1 MDTTTTLSPFQAR
14 LGTPSDLDEGDRG
27 EIGKALTPLVAD
39 LIALYLKTKNY
50 HWHVSGS
57 HYKEYHELLDE
68 QADQIFAYVDQ
79 LAERSRKLGQPTIRS
94 AGQVARITRI
104 ADDERDYVEPHA
116 MLRALVE
123 DNKDVLSRMRE
134 LHGVCDEIG
143 DVATASL
150 LETFIDETERR
161 IWFLYETAV
170 GGDYT
175 N

>member
-1 MDTTTTLSPFQAR
+1 
-14 LGTPSDLDEGDRG
+14 
-27 EIGKALTPLVAD
+27 
-39 LIALYLKTKNY
+39 
-50 HWHVSGS
+50 
-57 HYKEYHELLDE
+57 
-68 QADQIFAYVDQ
+68 
-79 LAERSRKLGQPTIRS
+79 
-94 AGQVARITRI
+94 VARITRI

-170 GGDYT
+170 GGEYT
-175 N
+175 NQGPALLLAEHGIAAARDRCDAGIARAGVGQLAGEHDQDVG